1 MAQNTLK
8 KRRFIGKD
16 VILSGLLAGTLILF
30 YNKIIS
36 LGEDFD
42 SFETISYQEKTPV
55 YKFGYDI
62 NKVKLEAKKIVAGD
76 ILTNVL
82 ISSEVDMEIVKKLDE
97 KASRVSRSLTRL
109 QAGKYLYFLKSK
121 KCDKPHVCI
130 YEPSPYEYIEYKL
143 DEDPQ
148 IKHVRKETY
157 ACVDMAAGTIKSTL
171 YNALRDRDISP
182 KMIDKLEDALSSSV
196 DFYHTQVGDEFKLLF
211 ERKYID
217 NKDQGLGKLL
227 GAYYKNKEGEFHAV
241 YYENGRQKGY
251 YDLQG
256 RALREGFLKAPVK
269 NVRIS
274 SAFNRS
280 RFHPILQRTIPHL
293 GTDYAAPYGTPI
305 ISIAD
310 GVVEEAAY
318 RGGNGRYVKIR
329 HDKTYQTQYLH
340 MQAYAK
346 GIKRGAR
353 VRQGQTIGYV
363 GSTGLATGPH
373 VCFRFWK
380 NGAQINHRNLRFNQP
395 KPMSNNEII
404 KYAYSRDRVVNIFN
418 AADEEKG
425 LFASKNISP
434 SRP

>member
-1 MAQNTLK
+1 MLQKNRSKTKL
-8 KRRFIGKD
+8 IGKD
-16 VILSGLLAGTLILF
+16 VILSSLLAGTLILF

-42 SFETISYQEKTPV
+42 AIETISYQEKDPI

-62 NKVKLEAKKIVAGD
+62 NKVEIERKKIVSGD

-82 ISSEVDMEIVKKLDE
+82 LTSEIDQNIIKKLDE
-97 KASRVSRSLTRL
+97 KASKVSRSLTRL
-109 QAGKYLYFLKSK
+109 QAGKYLYFIKNE
-121 KCDKPHVCI
+121 KCDAPHVCI

-143 DEDPQ
+143 DADPQ
-148 IKHVRKETY
+148 IKLVKKESY
-157 ACVDMAAGTIKSTL
+157 ACVDMAAGTIKTTL
-171 YNALRDRDISP
+171 YNALKERDISP

-196 DFYHTQVGDEFKLLF
+196 DFYHTQPGDEFKLLF
-211 ERKYID
+211 ERRYVD
-217 NKDQGLGKLL
+217 NKDLGLGKLL

-241 YYENGRQKGY
+241 YYENGRNKGY

-329 HDKTYQTQYLH
+329 HDKVYQTQYLH

-346 GIKRGAR
+346 GIRRGAR

-380 NGAQINHRNLRFNQP
+380 NGQQVNHRYLKFNVP
-395 KPMSNNEII
+395 KPMNNEQII
-404 KYAYSRDRVVNIFN
+404 DYAYTRDKVVGTFKL
-418 AADEEKG
+418 ADDNRS
-425 LFASKNISP
+425 LFAGKEIKNK
-434 SRP
+434 RP